1 VRVTYTVQLIV
12 RLDGYKRDDRNV
24 RDVVWTRETPQTD
37 ARETTAVA
45 TGCPTMTTATMTAAA
60 VAGRAS
66 GRRGALGSR
75 RNETGKASSGSRTT
89 TTADGCRR
97 RCRRIE
103 RAPATRCEATGND
116 VDVVGKVVV
125 LGGTGR
131 VGSATAS
138 AIRRAMGNRGE
149 LTLGGRTRERA
160 SEAKARHAELVDA
173 AFVEVDVLDKQSVMR
188 AIEGADLVVNT
199 AGPFQRRESCA
210 ALEAAIELGVKY
222 LDVCDDASY
231 GARAK
236 KLSDKAK
243 ASGTAAITC
252 AGIYPGVSNLMA
264 LDIVQSM
271 KADFAAE
278 EGNEGKDPEVEY
290 VLYNYFTA
298 GSGGVGT
305 TILATSYL
313 LCGEEVVC
321 WEDGQRVVTKPA
333 SQRKVVDFGKGVGR
347 REVFLY
353 NLPEVA
359 STREVLGARTV
370 KARFGTSPGV
380 WNGAMVAIANLVPQS
395 LLENQ
400 DAMKALAEFSA
411 PIVRSVDSIVG
422 ETTSIRVEVKL
433 KDGKQAVGLYT
444 HPQLSECVGT
454 CTAAFALAMLRGEC
468 APGVWYPEEKE
479 AISDRKALFDMAK
492 EGTSLFLL
500 NQAPWM
506 VESKP
511 VNLGFGLYWT

>member
-1 VRVTYTVQLIV
+1 MGRAEPVDVRSGDAA
-12 RLDGYKRDDRNV
+12 DGR
-24 RDVVWTRETPQTD
+24 
-37 ARETTAVA
+37 AREREKT
-45 TGCPTMTTATMTAAA
+45 TMTTMSAIASVA
-60 VAGRAS
+60 VVS

-75 RNETGKASSGSRTT
+75 RNGTGKSSSRSMMMTMTT
-89 TTADGCRR
+89 PPTADGCRR
-97 RCRRIE
+97 RRRRIE
-103 RAPATRCEATGND
+103 RGPATRCEATGND

-149 LTLGGRTRERA
+149 VTLGGRSRERA
-160 SEAKARHAELVDA
+160 SEAKGRHAELADA

-210 ALEAAIELGVKY
+210 ALEAAVELGVKY

-231 GARAK
+231 GARSK

-264 LDIVQSM
+264 LDIVESM

-380 WNGAMVAIANLVPQS
+380 WNGAMVAIANLVPKS

-444 HPQLSECVGT
+444 HPRLSECVGT

-479 AISDRKALFDMAK
+479 AISDRKALFEMAK